1 MAEVSYPFA
10 QANASGGSAILSQD
24 QWQKMARMWGGDRI
38 DFRLTSTTYSDASL
52 PFSSRVINNRQ
63 IEIQPGRA
71 WVGGFFYELTSS
83 FVVNIESNPLDKIR
97 KDTIVLRTDFT
108 KGSANIVVVKGQP
121 SASPVPPQPVRTI
134 GGLWDMVLHEVTA
147 PAKDGAITLNTR
159 QQFDMPPSIAA
170 PWNAR
175 STADYV
181 QPGTLIYDLDVN
193 TTDGQYEAFK
203 GRDGYVTTR
212 HLGKSLAYTPN
223 LLGVASQSIPAQ
235 YREGRWR
242 YIAPGMVFFSVKI
255 LNSLSTA
262 VTRKAGEWRLGITL
276 PTPAHGATGQ
286 TFSGHVVN
294 PGLHG
299 LPNYFSVSGTTLEGA
314 ASSNMYFL
322 TPNPATPKEGLDG
335 MWTLPSK
342 ATLHISGVYEA
353 NSFGE

>member
-24 QWQKMARMWGGDRI
+24 QWQKMARMWGGDRV
-38 DFRLTSTTYSDASL
+38 DFRLTSTTYDDASL

-97 KDTIVLRTDFT
+97 KDTVVLRADFT
-108 KGSANIVVVKGQP
+108 KGSVNLAVVKGQP
-121 SASPVPPQPVRTI
+121 SASPIPPQPVRTI
-134 GGLWDMVLHEVTA
+134 GGLWDMTLIEVNV
-147 PAKDGAITLNTR
+147 PAKDGAITLSTR
-159 QQFDMPPSIAA
+159 QQFDMPPSVGT
-170 PWNAR
+170 PWNTR

-181 QPGTLIYDLDVN
+181 QNGTFLYDLDVN
-193 TTDGQYEAFK
+193 NTDGQHEAFK

-212 HLGKSLAYTPN
+212 HFGKSLDYTPN
-223 LLGVASQSIPAQ
+223 LLGVSSQNIPGQ

-242 YIAPGMVFFSVKI
+242 YTAPGMAFFSAKI
-255 LNSLSTA
+255 HNSLSTA
-262 VTRKAGEWRLGITL
+262 ITRKQGEWRLGITL
-276 PTPAHGATGQ
+276 PTPAHGGTGQ
-286 TFSGHVVN
+286 TLYGYVVN

-299 LPNYFSVSGTTLEGA
+299 LPNYFSVTGVVMEGA
-314 ASSNMYFL
+314 ASSNLYFMIPSL
-322 TPNPATPKEGLDG
+322 TTLREGLDG

-342 ATLHISGVYEA
+342 ATLYISGTYETNA
-353 NSFGE
+353 FGE